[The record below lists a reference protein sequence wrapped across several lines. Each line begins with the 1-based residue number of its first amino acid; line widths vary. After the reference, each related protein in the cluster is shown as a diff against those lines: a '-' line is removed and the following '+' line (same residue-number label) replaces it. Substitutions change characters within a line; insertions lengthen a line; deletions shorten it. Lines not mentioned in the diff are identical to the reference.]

1 MQSLISEGKE
11 KDSDFVSS
19 AQAELG
25 YSRTDMPALSAH
37 LEVALYRAR
46 YWLCNA
52 VERRARFTPPANMRP
67 DQVAR
72 HQEKLDADVE
82 LACTRVTGLE
92 AEAATHEANFGGL
105 KP

>member
-1 MQSLISEGKE
+1 
-11 KDSDFVSS
+11 
-19 AQAELG
+19 
-25 YSRTDMPALSAH
+25 MPALSSH

-52 VERRARFTPPANMRP
+52 VERRARFMPSANMRP
-67 DQVAR
+67 EQVAR

-82 LACTRVTGLE
+82 LARARITGLE

-105 KP
+105 EP

>member
-1 MQSLISEGKE
+1 
-11 KDSDFVSS
+11 
-19 AQAELG
+19 
-25 YSRTDMPALSAH
+25 MPALSSH

-72 HQEKLDADVE
+72 HQEKLDGDVE
-82 LACTRVTGLE
+82 LARARVAAME
-92 AEAATHEANFGGL
+92 AEAAAHEANFGGL
-105 KP
+105 DP

>member
-1 MQSLISEGKE
+1 
-11 KDSDFVSS
+11 
-19 AQAELG
+19 
-25 YSRTDMPALSAH
+25 MPALSSH

-52 VERRARFTPPANMRP
+52 VERRARFVPPAKMRP

-72 HQEKLDADVE
+72 HQEKLDADIE
-82 LACTRVTGLE
+82 LARARIAGLE

-105 KP
+105 EP